1 MGNVIT
7 VNLDW
12 IIVKISTPI
21 ERQMSRK
28 SSGNPVEVQGPKV
41 FGQFAFVFL
50 PVSTA
55 ILNPIS

>member
-28 SSGNPVEVQGPKV
+28 RSVEVQGPKV
-41 FGQFAFVFL
+41 FGQFAFIFL

>member
-28 SSGNPVEVQGPKV
+28 SSVEVQGPKV
-41 FGQFAFVFL
+41 FGQFAFIFL